1 MDDDIRRNTDGF
13 LGYLRD
19 VRNLSGNTV
28 ESYSCDLRHLADFL
42 DRAGV
47 SGLGGVDHRLLRA
60 FLANQQARG
69 YSRATV
75 ARRCACTRAFFN
87 YLRDMQVLPTNP
99 SSTLSFPVKEKGL
112 PTFLT
117 ESEAARLADGSDG
130 GDLPARDN
138 AIIETLYA
146 TGMRVG
152 ELCPLKTGDLD
163 LSTGAIRVM
172 GKGSRERVVLAGAR
186 ALQAL
191 SRYIE
196 EERPQLLKPGKHEG
210 DVLFLGARGAPIDPR
225 QVRRIVERES
235 IRLVG
240 AGGIS
245 PHSLRHSFA
254 THLLSRGAD
263 LRTVQE
269 LLGHRNIA
277 TTQIYTHLTGSRIRE
292 VYDRSHPRG

>member
-172 GKGSRERVVLAGAR
+172 GKGSRERVVLAGEA
-186 ALQAL
+186 AT
-191 SRYIE
+191 IE
-196 EERPQLLKPGKHEG
+196 TREAQRRRPVPGCE
-210 DVLFLGARGAPIDPR
+210 
-225 QVRRIVERES
+225 
-235 IRLVG
+235 
-240 AGGIS
+240 
-245 PHSLRHSFA
+245 
-254 THLLSRGAD
+254 RGAD
-263 LRTVQE
+263 RSPPGKEDRRERVHQACWRGGHKPTLFATFFRDPPAFAGCRPAYSPGTAGSQE
-269 LLGHRNIA
+269 HRHDPDIHSSDREP
-277 TTQIYTHLTGSRIRE
+277 YKGSVRQEPSPWIMP
-292 VYDRSHPRG
+292 VYPTA